1 MTNSQPEKEA
11 DEVPEASSSGHEA
24 EIHSD
29 LHSDLHSGRR
39 LSPGMKLA
47 VELGPL
53 LVFFG
58 GYFVAKRAVG
68 PESGMIWA
76 TGAFVV
82 VTMIALLVS
91 YSVERRVPPMTMV
104 TAVIVTVMGVLT
116 IYLGDSKFIQLKPTI
131 VSGLM
136 GSVLLGGLAL
146 GKSLVQPILGAT
158 LPMDDAGWRTLTFR
172 WALFFLAIAA
182 LNEVVRRQMSLD
194 QWITFKTFGIL
205 PLTFIFLLAQAPLM
219 ERHRIEPPQSGH

>member
-1 MTNSQPEKEA
+1 MTNSHPRKQPEET
-11 DEVPEASSSGHEA
+11 PEPAPST
-24 EIHSD
+24 SD
-29 LHSDLHSGRR
+29 GAPKRR
-39 LSPGMKLA
+39 LSPGTKLA
-47 VELGPL
+47 IELGPL

-58 GYFVAKRAVG
+58 GYFVAKRSVG
-68 PESGMIWA
+68 PEAGMIWA
-76 TGAFVV
+76 TGAFMA
-82 VTMIALLVS
+82 VTMIALIVS
-91 YSVERRVPPMTMV
+91 YTVERRVPPITLV
-104 TAVIVTVMGVLT
+104 TAIIVTVMGLLT

-136 GSVLLGGLAL
+136 GSVLFGGLAF

-158 LPMDDAGWRTLTFR
+158 LPMDDAGWRKLTFR

-219 ERHRIEPPQSGH
+219 ERHRSESPSSGV